1 MKIGLSVPLAHET
14 PQQWAKKHRELWMR
28 IPVDGFR

>member
-14 PQQWAKKHRELWMR
+14 PQQWAKKLPYSTLLMKQ
-28 IPVDGFR
+28 IL